1 MLVLLSTISRRHW
14 CHWLDTKLG
23 FRTLTLMPLFP
34 HMLCLGCLKTLFVHI
49 VFIIIIS
56 LVTASTNLYFL
67 VLLFPFYSFSSP
79 LFLSSYRLVT
89 LENSPAITPE
99 LLRIF
104 QNMSALLGKFVWIVC
119 MVMFFPLNSVR
130 IVTQILLQFQ
140 IYLIYHRISKW
151 LCCIFACTMFNW
163 WVRIFYPNETIK
175 TSYGLRLL
183 TLIRLLLLHLI
194 TPNYN
199 LFHDLDWM

>member
-1 MLVLLSTISRRHW
+1 
-14 CHWLDTKLG
+14 
-23 FRTLTLMPLFP
+23 
-34 HMLCLGCLKTLFVHI
+34 MLCLGCLKTLFDHI

-119 MVMFFPLNSVR
+119 MAMFFPLNSVR

-140 IYLIYHRISKW
+140 IYLIYHRISKR
-151 LCCIFACTMFNW
+151 LCSIFASTLFNW
-163 WVRIFYPNETIK
+163 WVCIFYLNETIK
-175 TSYGLRLL
+175 ASYGLRLL
-183 TLIRLLLLHLI
+183 ALIRLLLLHLI

-199 LFHDLDWM
+199 

>member
-1 MLVLLSTISRRHW
+1 
-14 CHWLDTKLG
+14 
-23 FRTLTLMPLFP
+23 
-34 HMLCLGCLKTLFVHI
+34 MLCLGCFKTLFVHI

-67 VLLFPFYSFSSP
+67 VLLFPIYSFPSP
-79 LFLSSYRLVT
+79 LFLSSSRLVT

-130 IVTQILLQFQ
+130 IVTQILPQFQ
-140 IYLIYHRISKW
+140 IHLIYHRIRIISKR
-151 LCCIFACTMFNW
+151 LCSIFASTMFNW
-163 WVRIFYPNETIK
+163 WVGIFCLNETIK
-175 TSYGLRLL
+175 AFYGLRLL
-183 TLIRLLLLHLI
+183 ALIRLLLLHLI

-199 LFHDLDWM
+199 FFYDLDWM